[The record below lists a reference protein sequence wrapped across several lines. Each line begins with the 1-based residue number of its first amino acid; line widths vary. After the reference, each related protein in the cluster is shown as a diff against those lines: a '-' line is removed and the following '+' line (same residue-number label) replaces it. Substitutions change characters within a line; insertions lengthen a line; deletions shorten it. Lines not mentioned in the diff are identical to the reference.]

1 MPTWVRRILTPPV
14 FEGNLDKTRTARL
27 LNVILWAYQAIWVL
41 GILAMPIAENP
52 LALIPVLASMLLLG
66 FAVLVLMRLG
76 RVRLAGGLFSFLLLM
91 VATGLL
97 LVSDGLST
105 PMIIGYAAV
114 VIVAALLLGSRATI
128 AFAALTIVAAAGIS
142 AAKAG
147 GFLPRVLIS
156 DEIIPA
162 FGVYVGNII
171 AVTALLYIAIN
182 SLNEALGQARRYAG
196 ELEEQ
201 RERLEETV
209 EARTQDLTRRTRYLE
224 ATAAT
229 ARETASVLDLQE
241 LLVRAVNLITAQF
254 GFYHAGI
261 FLMDANRE
269 WAVLQAASSE
279 GGQRMLARHHQ
290 LQMGVG
296 IVGYVARQG
305 RPRIALDVGEDA
317 VFFDNPD
324 LPETRSEIALP
335 LRARGEV
342 IGALDVQ
349 SVEPGAFRDE
359 DVTVLQTLADQI
371 AVAIDNARLL
381 QQAQESLA
389 AERRAYGELS
399 REAWRDLL
407 QAESELGFFSREEE
421 TVPAGELW
429 RPEMER
435 AVQTAQTTLDDE
447 DGTRLAIPIRVGDQV
462 IGVVDG
468 RKHEGSGRWTEEEVE
483 LLEAMADQL
492 NVALEGARL
501 YRDTRRRAAQEQ
513 LVGQVTGRFRETL
526 DLDRVLRT
534 AAEEIRQALGLAQF
548 TVRLGAEAAGA
559 TEAAEATES
568 DGSGKDGGDMQ

>member
-1 MPTWVRRILTPPV
+1 MPTWIKRILTPPV
-14 FEGNLDKTRTARL
+14 FEGDPDKTRTARL

-52 LALIPVLASMLLLG
+52 LALIPILALMILLG
-66 FAVLVLMRLG
+66 FALLALVHSG
-76 RVRLAGGLFSFLLLM
+76 RVRLAGGLFSFLLWM
-91 VATGLL
+91 VGTGLL

-105 PMIIGYAAV
+105 PMILGYAAV
-114 VIVAALLLGSRATI
+114 VIVAALLLGSRAAV
-128 AFAALTIVAAAGIS
+128 AFAGLTIVAATGITM
-142 AAKAG
+142 AKVG

-156 DEIIPA
+156 DEAIPA
-162 FGVYVGNII
+162 FGTYVGNII
-171 AVTALLYIAIN
+171 AVTALLYIAID

-201 RERLEETV
+201 RENLEEMV

-224 ATAAT
+224 ATAAI
-229 ARETASVLDLQE
+229 ARDTASVLDLQE
-241 LLVRAVNLITAQF
+241 QLVRVVNLVSERF
-254 GFYHAGI
+254 GFYHTGI
-261 FLMDANRE
+261 FLLGPDRE

-279 GGQRMLARHHQ
+279 GGQRMLARHHR
-290 LQMGVG
+290 LQMGMG
-296 IVGYVARQG
+296 IVGHVVRHG
-305 RPRIALDVGEDA
+305 EPRIALDVGEDA

-324 LPETRSEIALP
+324 LPETRSELALP

-349 SVEPGAFRDE
+349 SVQPAAFRDE

-371 AVAIDNARLL
+371 AVAIDNATLL

-399 REAWRDLL
+399 REAWRKLL
-407 QAESELGFFSREEE
+407 QAEPELGFLSRPED
-421 TVPAGELW
+421 TIPAGELW
-429 RPEMER
+429 RPEMEK
-435 AVQTAQTTLDDE
+435 AVQTARTTLDDE

-468 RKHEGSGRWTEEEVE
+468 RKSEGSGRWTEEEVE

-501 YRDTRRRAAQEQ
+501 YRDTQRRAAQER

-526 DLDRVLRT
+526 DVDRVLRT
-534 AAEEIRQALGLAQF
+534 AAEEIRQALGLSQF
-548 TVRLGAEAAGA
+548 TVRLG
-559 TEAAEATES
+559 TEPHKPGQ
-568 DGSGKDGGDMQ
+568 DGEDA